1 VKLRVN
7 VINFASRGR
16 LLGPNCWHY
25 AAYTVVMI
33 MAHLKLLHTY
43 VAYMPVGSAALGIST

>member
-1 VKLRVN
+1 
-7 VINFASRGR
+7 
-16 LLGPNCWHY
+16 
-25 AAYTVVMI
+25 MI